1 MRKFW
6 ESRNIQSFL
15 NITKSQLL
23 HWVQTRRL
31 IKPAIEGKGRGGRSQ
46 FSFENLLDLAL
57 IKELL
62 TISADLH
69 SIKAILEGKKKQ
81 WSFTLGEGLR
91 EEIKVIKAK
100 TPWQVFKE
108 DRKLHE
114 KEGLWLIIEKIQDEF
129 HWTYGSGEGGL
140 DQIKGFLKA
149 GDLEI
154 GSKAKIIISISGIV
168 SEFEEMTGQKL

>member
-1 MRKFW
+1 MSKFW
-6 ESRNIQSFL
+6 ESRNIQKFL

-31 IKPAIEGKGRGGRSQ
+31 IKPAIEGKGRGGRSK

-57 IKELL
+57 IKEL
-62 TISADLH
+62 ADFGMELH
-69 SIKAILEGKKKQ
+69 SVKAIMEGKKKQ

-91 EEIKVIKAK
+91 EEIELIKAK

-114 KEGLWLIIEKIQDEF
+114 REGLWLMIEKFRGEF
-129 HWTYGSGEGGL
+129 YWTYGKGENSIAE
-140 DQIKGFLKA
+140 IKRFLKA
-149 GDLEI
+149 GDLVA
-154 GSKAKIIISISGIV
+154 SKAKIIVSISGIV
-168 SEFEEMTGQKL
+168 NELEGMTEQKL